1 MGAAITALLGADS
14 TDDAG
19 EPWRPEPAEQF
30 SREPTAHTA
39 RVLVVEDEQIVRSWI
54 ARLLE
59 EAGHVVRVAVSG
71 AEALRVALDDASGFD
86 LLITDVRMP
95 GVDGWELGRR
105 LTERWPGM
113 PVLYISGYDLQPP
126 ARSVTSFL
134 RKPFDSELLL
144 TRVSELLKDR

>member
-1 MGAAITALLGADS
+1 MGAATTALFGAGPI
-14 TDDAG
+14 DDAF
-19 EPWRPEPAEQF
+19 EPWRPEPADE
-30 SREPTAHTA
+30 TAPGSAARHA
-39 RVLVVEDEQIVRSWI
+39 RVLVVEDEQIVRTWI

-59 EAGHVVRVAVSG
+59 EAGHAVRVAVSG
-71 AEALRVALDDASGFD
+71 ADALRLVADDPAGFD

-105 LTERWPGM
+105 LTERWPDM
-113 PVLYISGYDLQPP
+113 PILYISGYDVQLP

-144 TRVSELLKDR
+144 RRVSELLKGG

>member
-1 MGAAITALLGADS
+1 MGATITALLDAGY
-14 TDDAG
+14 TDDAS
-19 EPWRPEPAEQF
+19 EPWRPSPVDEPRRRPAVE
-30 SREPTAHTA
+30 HA

-59 EAGHVVRVAVSG
+59 EAGHAVRVAVNG
-71 AEALRVALDDASGFD
+71 TEALRLALDDPTGFD

-105 LTERWPGM
+105 LTERWPGL
-113 PVLYISGYDLQPP
+113 PVLYISGYDLQPSDRY
-126 ARSVTSFL
+126 ATSFL

-144 TRVSELLKDR
+144 KRVSELLQDR